1 MEARRRGTR
10 ERKSIL
16 KGTEALEQEP
26 DSEEEVAGKQRAEEE
41 ARKATV
47 LRRRQGKLRQEAT
60 ISPPTS
66 DTSATISPPTS
77 DTSAEGKEKK
87 ADPRKMCPH
96 LRQKYGFVFWLFL
109 FSFVSL
115 CSTVILTKFLSNHGL

>member
-10 ERKSIL
+10 ERKSSL

-47 LRRRQGKLRQEAT
+47 LRRRRQGKQMQEAT

-66 DTSATISPPTS
+66 GTSARPLVSAASSWKFRCIFLLLSP
-77 DTSAEGKEKK
+77 
-87 ADPRKMCPH
+87 
-96 LRQKYGFVFWLFL
+96 LYLFFFFFKCQML
-109 FSFVSL
+109 YRG
-115 CSTVILTKFLSNHGL
+115 CTHRAANKHRIRGHE

>member
-10 ERKSIL
+10 ERKSSL

-47 LRRRQGKLRQEAT
+47 LRRRQGKHRQEAT
-60 ISPPTS
+60 ISPPT
-66 DTSATISPPTS
+66 
-77 DTSAEGKEKK
+77 
-87 ADPRKMCPH
+87 
-96 LRQKYGFVFWLFL
+96 
-109 FSFVSL
+109 
-115 CSTVILTKFLSNHGL
+115 

>member
-10 ERKSIL
+10 ERKSSL

-66 DTSATISPPTS
+66 GTSATISPPTS
-77 DTSAEGKEKK
+77 GTSAEGKEK
-87 ADPRKMCPH
+87 CPH
-96 LRQKYGFVFWLFL
+96 LRLKYGFVFWLFL
-109 FSFVSL
+109 FSFVCL